1 MTSITA
7 SFNMVEEMYYNI
19 RKIESENQ
27 SKIAHS
33 SCILYLVSM
42 LLSARVLGQK
52 WTPAQGLEN
61 PTLNYI
67 HYIASKAVWGIF
79 L

>member
-1 MTSITA
+1 MTVGED
-7 SFNMVEEMYYNI
+7 F
-19 RKIESENQ
+19 KINNLEKV
-27 SKIAHS
+27 KIKIVYS
-33 SCILYLVSM
+33 SYILYLVSM

>member
-1 MTSITA
+1 MTVGED
-7 SFNMVEEMYYNI
+7 F
-19 RKIESENQ
+19 KINNLE
-27 SKIAHS
+27 KIKIKIVYS
-33 SCILYLVSM
+33 SYILYLVSM
-42 LLSARVLGQK
+42 LVSARVLGQK

>member
-1 MTSITA
+1 MTVGED
-7 SFNMVEEMYYNI
+7 F
-19 RKIESENQ
+19 KINNLEKV
-27 SKIAHS
+27 KIKIVYS
-33 SCILYLVSM
+33 SNILYLVSM

>member
-1 MTSITA
+1 MTVGED
-7 SFNMVEEMYYNI
+7 F
-19 RKIESENQ
+19 KINNLE
-27 SKIAHS
+27 KIKIKIVYS
-33 SCILYLVSM
+33 SYILYLVSM

>member
-1 MTSITA
+1 MTVGED
-7 SFNMVEEMYYNI
+7 F
-19 RKIESENQ
+19 KINNLE
-27 SKIAHS
+27 KIKIKIVYS
-33 SCILYLVSM
+33 SNILYLVSM

>member
-1 MTSITA
+1 MTVGQN
-7 SFNMVEEMYYNI
+7 F
-19 RKIESENQ
+19 KINNEKK
-27 SKIAHS
+27 KIKKNKIKIVYS
-33 SCILYLVSM
+33 SYILYLVSM

>member
-1 MTSITA
+1 MTVGQD
-7 SFNMVEEMYYNI
+7 F
-19 RKIESENQ
+19 KINNEKKKNLEKFK
-27 SKIAHS
+27 SKIVHS

-67 HYIASKAVWGIF
+67 HYITWSKAVWGIF